1 MHSHTYIHISICIK
15 QRSPSETIASG
26 KVFAPPDACSSKWTP
41 VRIRNPPSPPDLI
54 LLQNALGKLGCHGK
68 VFAPPHCPQLHSPL
82 HGMGIQT
89 ILNSGGMG
97 GAQTPTPK
105 EQPPGGAKT
114 FPETVVLEGS
124 LCLIHC
130 QNHIKSNSRSNP
142 SILTH
147 RLVLYLISITLLNP
161 FIWLIWLT
169 SHDRH
174 MMDTRWTHDG
184 HYDGHY
190 DGHW

>member
-1 MHSHTYIHISICIK
+1 M
-15 QRSPSETIASG
+15 
-26 KVFAPPDACSSKWTP
+26 
-41 VRIRNPPSPPDLI
+41 
-54 LLQNALGKLGCHGK
+54 KLTVDWG
-68 VFAPPHCPQLHSPL
+68 QW
-82 HGMGIQT
+82 
-89 ILNSGGMG
+89 
-97 GAQTPTPK
+97 
-105 EQPPGGAKT
+105 GGAKT
-114 FPETVVLEGS
+114 FPWHPSCSSAFCNNIKSGGEGGFRIRTGVHFELHASSGAKTFPEAVVLEGS

-142 SILTH
+142 SVLTH

-174 MMDTRWTHDG
+174 MMDTRWTHDR

-190 DGHW
+190 DGHYKNTLLGRMRLKKVWSW